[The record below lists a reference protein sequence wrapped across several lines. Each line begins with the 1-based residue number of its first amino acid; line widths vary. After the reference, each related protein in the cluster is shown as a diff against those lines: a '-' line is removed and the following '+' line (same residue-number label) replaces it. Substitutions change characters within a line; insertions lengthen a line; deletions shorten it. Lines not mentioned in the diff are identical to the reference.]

1 MTSPLLTDLY
11 QLTMLQ
17 AYRQSGM
24 TETAVFEFFVRRLPR
39 QRNFLMAAGLEQTLD
54 YLETLRFSEAEIAWL
69 ESTRR
74 FDRGFLRWL
83 GDLRFTGDVHA
94 MPEGTIF
101 FNNEPILRITAP
113 MPQAQLVESRI
124 VNLLH
129 FQTLIASKAAR
140 MVLQQPQ
147 ATLIDFGFR
156 RAHGAEAG
164 LHAARAAYIAGFS
177 GTATLAAE
185 QIFGIPAFGTMAHSF
200 IQAHASE
207 MDAFRHFAMAWPN
220 NVVLLID
227 TYDTIAA
234 AHDVVRLAR
243 ELAGSGTTIQG
254 VRLDSG
260 DLVALSKDVRG
271 ILDAADMRQTR
282 IFVSSSVDEYFMAK
296 AVLAGAP
303 IDGYGIGTH
312 LTTSADAPYLDCAY
326 KLQEYAGLP
335 KRKRSTGK
343 TTWPGRKQVYRR
355 LDPSDRILSDIV
367 TVENDRQ
374 PGIPLLV
381 AVMRDGRRTAAPAP
395 LLDLRRHAKAEL
407 AALPDA
413 LRALDRQDD
422 IPLFQADISAALRAL
437 AAKVDE
443 GT

>member
-1 MTSPLLTDLY
+1 MITPLLTDLY

-17 AYRQSGM
+17 AYRQGGM
-24 TETAVFEFFVRRLPR
+24 AETAVFEFFVRRLPR
-39 QRNFLMAAGLEQTLD
+39 QRNFLMTAGLEQVLD
-54 YLETLRFSEAEIAWL
+54 YLETLHFSEEEISWL
-69 ESTRR
+69 DTTRR
-74 FDRGFLRWL
+74 FDPEFLRWL
-83 GDLRFTGDVHA
+83 ADLRFTGDVHA
-94 MPEGTIF
+94 MPEGTMF
-101 FNNEPILRITAP
+101 FHTEPILRITAP

-164 LHAARAAYIAGFS
+164 LYAARASYIAGFS

-185 QIFGIPAFGTMAHSF
+185 RAFGVPAFGTMAHSF

-207 MDAFRHFAMAWPN
+207 LDAFRHFAAAWPTN
-220 NVVLLID
+220 LMLLID

-234 AHDVVRLAR
+234 THDVVRLAR
-243 ELAGSGTTIQG
+243 ELAGSGITIQG

-260 DLVALSKDVRG
+260 DLIALSREVRSIFDTAG
-271 ILDAADMRQTR
+271 MGQTR
-282 IFVSSSVDEYFMAK
+282 IFVSSSVDEYLMAK
-296 AVLAGAP
+296 AALAAAP

-343 TTWPGRKQVYRR
+343 ATWPGRKQVYRS
-355 LDPSDRILSDIV
+355 LDPSGRILSDII

-374 PGIPLLV
+374 PGTPLLV
-381 AVMRDGRRTAAPAP
+381 SVMRDGRRTAAPEP
-395 LLDLRRHAKAEL
+395 IEDIRRRAEAGL
-407 AALPDA
+407 ASLPQA
-413 LRALDRQDD
+413 LRALERPSNA
-422 IPLFQADISAALRAL
+422 PLFEPTISPALRDL
-437 AAKVDE
+437 AARADNAI
-443 GT
+443 